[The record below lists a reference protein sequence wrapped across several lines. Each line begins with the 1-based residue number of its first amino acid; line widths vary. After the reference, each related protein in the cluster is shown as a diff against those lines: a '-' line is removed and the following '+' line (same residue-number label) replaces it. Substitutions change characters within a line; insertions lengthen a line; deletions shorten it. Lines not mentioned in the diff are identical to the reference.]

1 MAERI
6 WSTSSSSY
14 VTEKHKERHAIKRYK
29 ARESAGHLAF
39 MSSNRT
45 SFGVYLRTKSARL
58 TPQNIVNV
66 PMETICA
73 NIPISNTKVKTP
85 VRAQVK
91 MLAFTGV
98 PYVSETFA
106 MHFGINPSL
115 AIAMYTLGCPTKHPN
130 REVTIQNIAPQLTT
144 TDAHGMPFFVNAT
157 EKGASTSICSYDT
170 MPVITPAIAQYK
182 IPLIAKE
189 PRIPIGKS
197 LPGFFVSSAK
207 VATVSNPMNAK
218 KTTDAAD
225 MTPCHPNSGGMK
237 GV

>member
-98 PYVSETFA
+98 PYVSKRSRCISA
-106 MHFGINPSL
+106 SIRLSPSPCIL
-115 AIAMYTLGCPTKHPN
+115 SAVQL
-130 REVTIQNIAPQLTT
+130 NIP
-144 TDAHGMPFFVNAT
+144 T
-157 EKGASTSICSYDT
+157 EKSR
-170 MPVITPAIAQYK
+170 YK
-182 IPLIAKE
+182 
-189 PRIPIGKS
+189 R
-197 LPGFFVSSAK
+197 
-207 VATVSNPMNAK
+207 
-218 KTTDAAD
+218 
-225 MTPCHPNSGGMK
+225 
-237 GV
+237 